1 MAEDLTLSDINSMLQ
16 ELYHAS
22 GAPYFFD
29 APFIGIA
36 AADDPFFVKFKD
48 IIGSHHW
55 TPEEALHFAA
65 PEAKAQSVIVWILPV
80 NQRVRESNHT
90 EKNGPS
96 KVWASMRSFGEQ
108 CNENMRRQLCRLL
121 QQKGYAAIAPHLE
134 QLRQG
139 FDIFGKGFTSNWS
152 ERHAAFAAGL
162 GTFGLSAG
170 LITKRGIA
178 MRIGSIVTDLKLP
191 VTEREYGD
199 DPFAWCTR
207 CGACAAR
214 CPGKAIGK
222 TPEERDK
229 KRCFEHIVN
238 NVAPGREN
246 TYGWM
251 DLSLGCGLCQTCVPC
266 EFRKP

>member
-1 MAEDLTLSDINSMLQ
+1 MAEDLTLSDIDSMLQ

-29 APFIGIA
+29 DPFIGIA

-121 QQKGYAAIAPHLE
+121 QQKGYAAIAMDTCGGIPVWSESPYYQQIWPRHAHSGPAGWQQDE
-134 QLRQG
+134 
-139 FDIFGKGFTSNWS
+139 ISPATFTSKQPTV
-152 ERHAAFAAGL
+152 RFAIFMKVAC
-162 GTFGLSAG
+162 F
-170 LITKRGIA
+170 
-178 MRIGSIVTDLKLP
+178 
-191 VTEREYGD
+191 
-199 DPFAWCTR
+199 FTR
-207 CGACAAR
+207 
-214 CPGKAIGK
+214 P
-222 TPEERDK
+222 
-229 KRCFEHIVN
+229 
-238 NVAPGREN
+238 
-246 TYGWM
+246 
-251 DLSLGCGLCQTCVPC
+251 
-266 EFRKP
+266 